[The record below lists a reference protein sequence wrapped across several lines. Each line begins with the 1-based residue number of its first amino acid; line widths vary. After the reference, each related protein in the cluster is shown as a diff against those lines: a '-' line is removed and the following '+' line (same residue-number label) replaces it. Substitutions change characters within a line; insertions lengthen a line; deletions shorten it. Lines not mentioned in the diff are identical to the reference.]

1 MLQKAIYPNNNINQ
15 ENNNNNH
22 NNLHHPSR
30 ALQPVESNI
39 SSLNNIASGIESHR
53 NSNRAVVNDTQNSKR
68 QSIFKSDNSYDSKN
82 PYSSAAVAFP
92 SKLNYNN
99 SRERNNLG

>member
-1 MLQKAIYPNNNINQ
+1 MLQKAVRARNNNDQDNT
-15 ENNNNNH
+15 N

-53 NSNRAVVNDTQNSKR
+53 NTYGRVVDT
-68 QSIFKSDNSYDSKN
+68 
-82 PYSSAAVAFP
+82 
-92 SKLNYNN
+92 
-99 SRERNNLG
+99 